1 MNDIMSNKEKYSPES
16 NERKTP
22 LNIIIEQILLQ
33 KIWSKELTLSKGEFL
48 KVEDTIDTNI
58 YLVEEGS
65 LRFFVSDENDEK
77 TIRFGYGGDLV
88 TALDSYISS
97 KKSPLNIQA
106 LRKTKLKVIYKSDF
120 VNLIMNSQELKVAWD
135 QILGILLLACME
147 REIDILT
154 KSPQERYNRV
164 LKRSPQLFQEV
175 PHKYIA
181 SYLNMTPE
189 TLSRIKKS

>member
-1 MNDIMSNKEKYSPES
+1 MNKKNR
-16 NERKTP
+16 NTP
-22 LNIIIEQILLQ
+22 IQKIIESIVLLR
-33 KIWSKELTLSKGEFL
+33 IWSKEMILKKGAFL
-48 KVEDTIDTNI
+48 KMEDTVDTNL

-65 LRFFVSDENDEK
+65 LRFFISDDNDEK

-88 TALDSYISS
+88 AALDSYISDS
-97 KKSPLNIQA
+97 KSPLNIQA
-106 LRKTKLKVIYKSDF
+106 IRKTKLKVIKKADF
-120 VNLIMNSQELKVAWD
+120 QNMILDSPELKMAWD
-135 QILGILLLACME
+135 QILGILLLECME

-154 KSPQERYNRV
+154 KSPLERYNRV
-164 LKRSPQLFQEV
+164 LNRSPRLFQEV